1 MCSFYMLIGF
11 PGSGKTNII
20 NDIIKKNDY
29 AINDIDVLCRDSE
42 VIKLINA
49 GVGKNNS
56 RSRAHDYIMDRI
68 KNPQKKIIFY
78 DSVNGDSLG
87 RKAFLDIIPNNYIIT
102 LIYFEPATLIIDK
115 KYEEYVDWLHS
126 IRLSHHIFP
135 SNKKRLLKLLLI

>member
-1 MCSFYMLIGF
+1 
-11 PGSGKTNII
+11 
-20 NDIIKKNDY
+20 
-29 AINDIDVLCRDSE
+29 LCRDSE

-87 RKAFLDIIPNNYIIT
+87 RKAFLNIIPNNYTIT

-135 SNKKRLLKLLLI
+135 SNKKKAVETIANINKIFSNITNEEREKYNIIIQKSYYDIINT